1 MAGEDADCYE
11 VVTYVD
17 RVVRGCPQPTAVSRV
32 RCHDEP
38 GALYQV
44 VRSLAIASTQPG
56 LYWADW
62 GRRSRLAPADTPSAG
77 EVNRAF
83 LLANGQIVLEL
94 GDTSAGGSQRL

>member
-17 RVVRGCPQPTAVSRV
+17 RVVRGRPQPTAVSQV

-38 GALYQV
+38 GALYHA
-44 VRSLAIASTQPG
+44 VRSLVVASTQPG
-56 LYWADW
+56 LYWAAW
-62 GRRSRLAPADTPSAG
+62 GRRRTPADSPVSVG

-83 LLANGQIVLEL
+83 LLASGQIVLEL
-94 GDTSAGGSQRL
+94 GHTSGASQGL